1 MTTPSSAWLTHLI
14 LGVKFLYSGTRM
26 LLAEKRK
33 RGRNA
38 TAAKSLK

>member
-1 MTTPSSAWLTHLI
+1 MVNPFDFR
-14 LGVKFLYSGTRM
+14 GEFLYSGTRM
-26 LLAEKRK
+26 LLAEERK